1 MGSLTIDSEKQ
12 REGTG
17 AIPKERGLIYRIIGG
32 APRPRLCRALA
43 TTGRDVGSGGVQPM
57 KERGKHT

>member
-32 APRPRLCRALA
+32 APQGSGAPRPRLCRALA
-43 TTGRDVGSGGVQPM
+43 TTGRDAGSGGVQP
-57 KERGKHT
+57 